1 MRYFVALA
9 EELNFNRPAKR
20 LHIAQPPLSRQIRE
34 LEEEIGAK
42 LFHRT
47 SRQVEL
53 TPAGKWL
60 LPRAYEILDRVE
72 QTRIGALLTSME
84 REGELRIGFS
94 GTVIDLVPTLK
105 AYQSRHPHV
114 GIILKQMNSTM
125 QVKALHENQI
135 DIGVVTIPV
144 YSIKIRTRPLI
155 RIPFMVAMPTD
166 HPLTAKPSISV
177 HDLKDE
183 TFIITPQ
190 SAGPIYYDTIM
201 SLFRHAGLTP
211 RRIMEAQDLH
221 TVMLL
226 VIGGMGVTLT
236 PSPYRP
242 VHGLALKPLDGV
254 DLSLQVSLAWHA
266 DSKSEVLA
274 EFLEFFFD
282 SFYSETDD
290 SWL

>member
-1 MRYFVALA
+1 MGVLGNVVENPEGF
-9 EELNFNRPAKR
+9 P
-20 LHIAQPPLSRQIRE
+20 E
-34 LEEEIGAK
+34 LEEEIGAR

-72 QTRIGALLTSME
+72 QTRIGALLTSMG

-94 GTVIDLVPTLK
+94 GTVVDLLPTLK
-105 AYQSRHPHV
+105 SYQSRYPHV

-125 QVKALHENQI
+125 QIKALHENQI

-144 YSIKIRTRPLI
+144 YSDKIRTRPLI
-155 RIPFMVAMPTD
+155 RIPFMAALPAD

-201 SLFRHAGLTP
+201 GLFRHAGLTP

-242 VHGLALKPLDGV
+242 VHGLTLKPLDGV

-274 EFLEFFFD
+274 EFLEFFFG
-282 SFYSETDD
+282 SHYSETDD
-290 SWL
+290 CWL